1 MNWTIQRKLY
11 AMLGI
16 LAILLAILG
25 AITYERFQRNARIED
40 ELNNAARIEKL
51 AAGMERSML
60 EARRR
65 EKDFFARSGEAK
77 YRELVQKEID
87 TFHKQSA
94 ELLQLAAGT
103 VHANERLSGALSGL
117 DDIAKEY
124 AVAFQKAADTFYERG
139 LPETGAQGRLR
150 KAAHELERIVEDIH
164 DLPSTVDLLQ
174 LRRAEKDFLLR
185 NDVKYAE
192 LNQSL
197 ARALEANLRAK
208 DDHSDERR
216 RARDLL
222 HEYVDGFSAVV
233 DATKRMD
240 ALQVELH
247 ESFTRMEPKI
257 AEVINETE
265 RRSAV
270 LLEDVNTVREQAL
283 VTLFAAFG
291 VVLALGGISVTWIS
305 RQVAAGIGRLM
316 DGTRRV
322 SEGDLS
328 APVAVGSRDE
338 LGQLAVAFNRM
349 VDGLRELNTQI
360 NGTSTTLVTIAG
372 ELSATVSEQSASVQ
386 QQASAVTE
394 TVSTIEEMTR
404 SASSVA
410 ETAQSVSSGAAA
422 SVEASTRGE
431 AALKQSVEGMLAIRE
446 QVQNIAATILEL
458 SERTQQIGGII
469 ATVDDFAEQS
479 SLLALN
485 ASIEAARAGE
495 QGKAFSVVA
504 TEIKKLAEQ
513 SQQATDKVRAI
524 LGEIQRATHSA
535 VMVTEEG
542 SKRVDRGVGLV
553 ETAGSIVMELVET
566 IKSSARSAKQIAA
579 AAQQQASGVGQV
591 STAMTGIDQ
600 SSRQNVAAIKQT
612 EMASQ
617 NLATITRE
625 LQKSTARYRLA

>member
-1 MNWTIQRKLY
+1 M
-11 AMLGI
+11 
-16 LAILLAILG
+16 
-25 AITYERFQRNARIED
+25 
-40 ELNNAARIEKL
+40 
-51 AAGMERSML
+51 
-60 EARRR
+60 
-65 EKDFFARSGEAK
+65 
-77 YRELVQKEID
+77 
-87 TFHKQSA
+87 
-94 ELLQLAAGT
+94 
-103 VHANERLSGALSGL
+103 HADERLSSALSGL

-124 AVAFQKAADTFYERG
+124 GATFQKAADTFLERG

-164 DLPSTVDLLQ
+164 DLPSTIALLQ
-174 LRRAEKDFLLR
+174 VRRAEKDFLLR
-185 NDVKYAE
+185 NEQKYAD
-192 LNQSL
+192 LNHSL
-197 ARALEANLRAK
+197 SQGLEASLKAK
-208 DDHSDERR
+208 DDHSEERKRAKELLREYDE
-216 RARDLL
+216 
-222 HEYVDGFSAVV
+222 GFGSVV
-233 DATKRMD
+233 DATKRLD
-240 ALQVELH
+240 ALQLELH

-257 AEVINETE
+257 AEVISDTE
-265 RRSAV
+265 RHAAT
-270 LLEDVNTVREQAL
+270 LLGEVNSVREQAL
-283 VTLFAAFG
+283 ATLLIAFAI
-291 VVLALGGISVTWIS
+291 VLALGGLAVTWIS
-305 RQVAAGIGRLM
+305 RQIAGGITLLM
-316 DGTRRV
+316 EGTRRV
-322 SEGDLS
+322 AEGDLT
-328 APVAVGSRDE
+328 AAVAVGARDE
-338 LGQLAVAFNRM
+338 LGQLALAFNRM
-349 VDGLRELNTQI
+349 LEGLRELNTQI
-360 NGTSTTLVTIAG
+360 NGTSATLVTIAG

-404 SASSVA
+404 SATSVA

-422 SVEASTRGE
+422 SVEASSRGE

-513 SQQATDKVRAI
+513 SQQATDKVRSI

-553 ETAGSIVMELVET
+553 ETAGTIVMELVET
-566 IKSSARSAKQIAA
+566 IKGSARSAKQIAA

-617 NLATITRE
+617 NLASITRD
-625 LQKSTARYRLA
+625 LQKTTARYRLA